1 MLELSATYRQLCAL
15 SLEKLMDTAVPGM
28 EVLVCSL
35 MSCSATKPHL
45 PGSPFGLP
53 HGFPSA
59 GSFRSNT
66 WIRSLP
72 RSQTCVVVSTVSE
85 EGNRSQG
92 REQGPGSRPGFA
104 ARVRGT
110 QILPRTARE
119 PRIPGRGATG
129 RPRPGGRREERRGG
143 G

>member
-1 MLELSATYRQLCAL
+1 MLVLSATYRQLCAL

-28 EVLVCSL
+28 EVLGCSL

-72 RSQTCVVVSTVSE
+72 RSQTQTLPPAASFTQWT
-85 EGNRSQG
+85 GNG
-92 REQGPGSRPGFA
+92 KNEVFL
-104 ARVRGT
+104 
-110 QILPRTARE
+110 LPLE
-119 PRIPGRGATG
+119 
-129 RPRPGGRREERRGG
+129 
-143 G
+143 